1 MIRQKSEFLD
11 EVTEDYPLQMDDG
24 SYEPLDRILE
34 MIEENEI
41 TIQQMFI
48 SNLTQQYLAY
58 VASLEE
64 MDIEKSVYFAY
75 YASVMV
81 DLKVRSML
89 PKTEEEEIQF
99 EEDRDRFFD
108 VLSMRQLLNQMRKN
122 LESTEVKCR
131 YYVEPEF
138 TEEDCNYCINNFS
151 LEALIESYLSAKQ
164 LEAIRGTKKSETPK
178 VIAKDRFTVLDKS
191 KEIVTILKEKKEI
204 TFADISSDDYTKSEI
219 INAFLALL
227 ELLKRQFAEV
237 EQDFKC
243 GEIKIKLAEGADNLD
258 FEKLFSGDYDSYEFD
273 NGKDKNKRD
282 KKDKDTEKDSEKV
295 TADNE
300 EGE

>member
-11 EVTEDYPLQMDDG
+11 ETTEDYLLVMQDG
-24 SYEPLDRILE
+24 SQEPLDRILE
-34 MIEENEI
+34 MLDEQELAIEDLL
-41 TIQQMFI
+41 I
-48 SNLTQQYLAY
+48 SDFTRQYLAY
-58 VASLEE
+58 VSSLQE

-108 VLSMRQLLNQMRKN
+108 TLSMRQLLNEMRKN

-131 YYVEPEF
+131 YFVEPEF

-151 LEALIESYLSAKQ
+151 LDALIESYLSAKQ
-164 LEAIRGTKKSETPK
+164 LEAIRGTKKGEAPK

-243 GEIKIKLAEGADNLD
+243 GEIKIKLAEGAEDMD

-273 NGKDKNKRD
+273 NGKDKAKRD
-282 KKDKDTEKDSEKV
+282 KKEKDTAKDDKE
-295 TADNE
+295 TADNK